1 MHFSRSKLH
10 FLNNCVLESMGGNV
24 LSKLGPEILP
34 LQAKLNLS
42 SGGCSSADLE
52 LSVVDLTSSVEGT
65 EVTVLKTFSV
75 TVW

>member
-1 MHFSRSKLH
+1 MHLSRSKLH
-10 FLNNCVLESMGGNV
+10 FLDNCVLESMGGNV
-24 LSKLGPEILP
+24 LSKFGPEILP

-42 SGGCSSADLE
+42 SGGCSCADPE

>member
-42 SGGCSSADLE
+42 FGGCSCADLE